1 MGIKIKYRDPKT
13 TDFTKNDIVI
23 NQKDGNLFYKS
34 ELGLHKL
41 SEKSYHLQNFHF
53 DGDNTGNG
61 YQYINWV
68 DTPPFGPSG
77 LEASKQLIIPFK
89 GTIHKLLFKITGNTQ
104 TDTNLRMYKNQKGG
118 SISQYRVLQILNHP
132 LNQGDGTYLGE
143 INEIDLNIDVEAGD
157 DIGIQLTH
165 FIANYQYMGKI
176 TGQLLYS
183 QTITI

>member
-1 MGIKIKYRDPKT
+1 MSIKIKYRDPKT
-13 TDFTKNDIVI
+13 TDFTKNDMVI

-41 SEKSYHLQNFHF
+41 SEKYYHLQNFHF

-68 DTPPFGPSG
+68 DTPPTGPSG
-77 LEASKQLIIPFK
+77 QEASKQLIIPFK

-104 TDTNLRMYKNQKGG
+104 VDTSLRMYKNQKGG

-132 LNQGDGTYLGE
+132 LNQGDGTYFGE
-143 INEIDLNIDVEAGD
+143 INEIDLNIDIEAGD
-157 DIGIQLTH
+157 DIGIQLSH
-165 FIANYQYMGKI
+165 YISYSQYMGKI
-176 TGQLLYS
+176 SGQLLYS